1 MNSTKHSETIT
12 IKNKNTMKH
21 YINYI
26 LAVFIL
32 AAAMSFA
39 TSCEK
44 EVQPDTPDNPVQVV
58 SASDFDIAVE
68 KNVSRTVYMWGSF
81 EIPFEITKGGMSD
94 FEIVKKSEGS
104 SVEIAAEGNKGVIK
118 VTTSTSTGSG
128 SVTFRNARKSITV
141 EFSFDTFYFHLI
153 DEVATI
159 SNEGGEFLVKIET
172 NLPCDWIVTESE
184 SDWIEISKPFVN
196 DEGYTCI
203 PVKSEINATNV
214 LREGLLSVRDKESR
228 FEGNIPVSQDYVM
241 TQREDAVKFADRN
254 FMTRMLE
261 IADTDGDHFV
271 SFDEALAVKVIDISN
286 RGVTDLKGL
295 ENFKNVWKLDAQ
307 NNDIVDATVLKE
319 LRYLYWLD
327 LKVNMNLSTFD
338 VTGCSVYFEHCE
350 FEVTPQLLYY
360 TTRQQVQVIN
370 ASDWYC
376 EHSKHVIDPDVTTDW
391 SRQEELT
398 LVRKHTKG
406 KGYPFVFTGW
416 GFIQKDI
423 DDSSYERFLND
434 AIKLMIELHPW
445 TAEYVEYI
453 DFYTLLYI
461 RPNRNEYILCNEQT
475 DAEAKEVMAWV
486 EKNQG
491 TLFDKW
497 YKKFVPGGEE
507 KKMTMFFFNINPES
521 RFFVSLMKGLDLSPE
536 GWYTHTSPGGY
547 FLFNLHRQTGSD
559 NEENYSLA
567 NSTTLYERIKNFAD
581 VQPVYFETIFG
592 SMKE

>member
-1 MNSTKHSETIT
+1 
-12 IKNKNTMKH
+12 MKRI
-21 YINYI
+21 INYI
-26 LAVFIL
+26 LAALFLV
-32 AAAMSFA
+32 AAMSLN
-39 TSCEK
+39 TSCQK
-44 EVQPDTPDNPVQVV
+44 EQQPEPDKPTTPQVT
-58 SASDFDIAVE
+58 ANDFEIDVE
-68 KNVSRTVYMWGSF
+68 KNVTKTVYMWGSF
-81 EIPFEITKGGMSD
+81 EIPFVITKGSLSD
-94 FEIVKKSEGS
+94 FETVKKSEGAS
-104 SVEIAAEGNKGVIK
+104 LEITTEGNKGIIK
-118 VTTSTSTGSG
+118 VITNTNLGSG
-128 SVTFRNARKSITV
+128 SVTFKNARKSVTV

-153 DEVATI
+153 DEAATI

-184 SDWIEISKPFVN
+184 SVWIEISKPFVN

-203 PVKSEINATNV
+203 PVKSESNATNV
-214 LREGLLSVRDKESR
+214 LREGILSIHDKENH
-228 FEGNIPVSQDYVM
+228 FEGNISVSQDYVM
-241 TQREDAVKFADRN
+241 TVREDAVNFTDRN

-271 SFDEALAVKVIDISN
+271 SFEEALQVKEIDISN

-295 ENFKNVWKLDAQ
+295 EYFKNVWKLDAQ

-327 LKVNMNLSTFD
+327 LKGNMNLKTFD

-350 FEVTPQLLYY
+350 FEATQQLLYY
-360 TTRQQVQVIN
+360 TTRQQVQVTN
-370 ASDWYC
+370 TSDWFC
-376 EHSKHVIDPDVTTDW
+376 KHSKHVIDPDVTTDW

-423 DDSSYERFLND
+423 DDGSYERFLND
-434 AIKLMIELHPW
+434 AIRLMIELNPR

-461 RPNRNEYILCNEQT
+461 RPNRNEYILCSEQT
-475 DAEAKEVMAWV
+475 DAEVKEVMAWV

-491 TLFDKW
+491 ALFDKW

-507 KKMTMFFFNINPES
+507 KKMTMLYFNINSSS
-521 RFFVSLMKGLDLSPE
+521 RSFNSYMKGLDLSPE

-547 FLFNLHRQTGSD
+547 FLYNMHTQIGSD
-559 NEENYSLA
+559 REESYSQGNSRTLYQQIKGWADGNINNWETDYYENYV
-567 NSTTLYERIKNFAD
+567 KN
-581 VQPVYFETIFG
+581 
-592 SMKE
+592 